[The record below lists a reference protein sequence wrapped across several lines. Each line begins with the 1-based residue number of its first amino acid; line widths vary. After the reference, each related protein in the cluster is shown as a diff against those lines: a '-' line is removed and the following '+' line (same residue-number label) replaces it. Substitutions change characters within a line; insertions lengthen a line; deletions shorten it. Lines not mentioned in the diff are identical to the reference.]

1 MWKDETTLLDIDV
14 AAQRIA
20 EFIEGYAF
28 ERFVADEKTW
38 SAVLYQIG
46 VIGEAVKRLSE
57 PFRTAHPSIPWIQ
70 IAGMRNR
77 VIHGYDAVD
86 FKRVWETVT
95 ESIPSLRVALAP
107 LLPSDADS
115 GAEHTES

>member
-1 MWKDETTLLDIDV
+1 MSKDETTLLDIEV

-20 EFIEGYAF
+20 EFVQGYTF

-57 PFRTAHPSIPWIQ
+57 SFRAAQPAIPWSQ

-86 FKRVWETVT
+86 FERVWETLT
-95 ESIPSLRVALAP
+95 ESIPDLRAALAP
-107 LLPSDADS
+107 LLPRESDD
-115 GAEHTES
+115 

>member
-20 EFIEGYAF
+20 EFVHGYTF
-28 ERFVADEKTW
+28 EHFTADEKTW

-46 VIGEAVKRLSE
+46 VIGEAVKRLSG
-57 PFRTAHPSIPWIQ
+57 PFRTANPSVSWSEM
-70 IAGMRNR
+70 AGMRNR

-86 FKRVWETVT
+86 FGRVWETVT
-95 ESIPSLRVALAP
+95 ESIPALRTAIAP
-107 LLPSDADS
+107 LLSGEADI
-115 GAEHTES
+115 